1 MDTVFLIKVT
11 ILLGWSKNARLEQ
24 EQKQEESFAKA
35 LKKNLNGFVKMRKVS
50 KENKARMER
59 FEELNSRE
67 FQQRNETS
75 EIYIPPGPRLGNKVV
90 EVENISKSFGD
101 RLLYENLSFTVPPAA
116 IVGIVGPNGAGKT
129 TLFRMMTGE
138 QNLTPV
144 L

>member
-1 MDTVFLIKVT
+1 
-11 ILLGWSKNARLEQ
+11 
-24 EQKQEESFAKA
+24 
-35 LKKNLNGFVKMRKVS
+35 MRKVS
-50 KENKARMER
+50 KKKTKRVWSA

-116 IVGIVGPNGAGKT
+116 IVGIVG
-129 TLFRMMTGE
+129 
-138 QNLTPV
+138 LTVPV
-144 L
+144 KRLYSV